1 MVQSV
6 KSFTA
11 TSTAAVTE
19 ISSGET
25 SMISSSVA
33 DSALP
38 AEARRTATLIDGGT
52 LQGEGFPLMTRPFPR
67 RSPRSGA
74 TSVTAATQTFTLTVS

>member
-52 LQGEGFPLMTRPFPR
+52 LQGGRLPAHDAPI
-67 RSPRSGA
+67 SSA
-74 TSVTAATQTFTLTVS
+74 IA